1 MEVIAENR
9 KARFEYF
16 ILEEFEAGMVLLSSE
31 VKSLRERKVN
41 ISDAYV
47 IEKNSEIWLH
57 NMHIAEYKAANRKNH
72 KPKRERKL
80 LLHKKE
86 INKLIGQIKTAG
98 ITVVPLSVYFNDKGL
113 AKTKIAVVKG
123 KKLYDKRATIKQ
135 REWDRSLS
143 IRYMVEKYVF
153 CLLST
158 LIVKVP
164 GVIVTELANNAMLSS
179 LCPLHFLRIM
189 IGSSLDL
196 SCSTFFVT

>member
-1 MEVIAENR
+1 MFLNMEVIAENR

-47 IEKNSEIWLH
+47 TEKNGEIWLH
-57 NMHIAEYKAANRKNH
+57 NMHIAKYKAANKKKH

-86 INKLIGQIKTAG
+86 INKLISQIKTAG
-98 ITVVPLSVYFNDKGL
+98 VTIVPLSIYFNDKGL
-113 AKTKIAVVKG
+113 VKTRIAIVKG

-135 REWDRSLS
+135 REWNRAKSRLS
-143 IRYMVEKYVF
+143 K
-153 CLLST
+153 
-158 LIVKVP
+158 
-164 GVIVTELANNAMLSS
+164 NNL
-179 LCPLHFLRIM
+179 
-189 IGSSLDL
+189 
-196 SCSTFFVT
+196 